1 MRKAVRF
8 LLLAFLCLLL
18 GGCSESQPPAS
29 EPQLLLGFS
38 QLGSESSWRIGNTRD
53 IEAKAAEY
61 GISLMMENANQKQE
75 NQIAAL
81 RRFIAYRVDVIAFSP
96 IVEEGW
102 DNVLKEAKEAGI
114 PVIIVDRMVEADE
127 DLYTA
132 WVGSDFV
139 LEGRLACEWLHWFTS
154 KRGID
159 PSSLHI
165 VDIQGTIG
173 SSAQIG
179 RSNAVAEASAEYGW
193 DLAAV
198 VQGEYAQTKSREVM
212 EDLLRRN
219 SEINVVYC
227 ENDNEAY
234 GALEALEN
242 AGKKAGIHPEQG
254 EVLVISFDATTRG
267 LSCVLDGRIAVDAE
281 CNPLHGPRVREIIE
295 MLEEGRD
302 VPKKTYVSEDVFS
315 CTDAV
320 LILNAQDGSHD
331 VIAVTQELID
341 SRAY

>member
-1 MRKAVRF
+1 M
-8 LLLAFLCLLL
+8 
-18 GGCSESQPPAS
+18 
-29 EPQLLLGFS
+29 
-38 QLGSESSWRIGNTRD
+38 
-53 IEAKAAEY
+53 
-61 GISLMMENANQKQE
+61 
-75 NQIAAL
+75 
-81 RRFIAYRVDVIAFSP
+81 
-96 IVEEGW
+96 
-102 DNVLKEAKEAGI
+102 
-114 PVIIVDRMVEADE
+114 
-127 DLYTA
+127 
-132 WVGSDFV
+132 
-139 LEGRLACEWLHWFTS
+139 
-154 KRGID
+154 
-159 PSSLHI
+159 
-165 VDIQGTIG
+165 
-173 SSAQIG
+173 
-179 RSNAVAEASAEYGW
+179 
-193 DLAAV
+193 
-198 VQGEYAQTKSREVM
+198 
-212 EDLLRRN
+212 
-219 SEINVVYC
+219 YC

-320 LILNAQDGSHD
+320 LTLNAQDGSHD